1 MRIHRATANTDIPR
15 SVASPVSS
23 LRVRSQMEGRDGCE
37 APLAPVYAARYYRQ
51 SYPLGARLLGLPPF
65 LHDTTWGDDIWMGT
79 AGPSSS
85 LPSFSIDHLAALF
98 SLFFKKSKFKFS
110 KKRFFYQELIVRVA
124 RFPPRPFCAGSV
136 VRIASGS
143 ENSKLW

>member
-1 MRIHRATANTDIPR
+1 MRIRRSGSEKKAVVRIHSATANTDIPW
-15 SVASPVSS
+15 SVASPVPS

-37 APLAPVYAARYYRQ
+37 APLAPLSQVVCCVYAARYYRQ

-98 SLFFKKSKFKFS
+98 SLFFKKSKFIFS
-110 KKRFFYQELIVRVA
+110 KKGFLIR
-124 RFPPRPFCAGSV
+124 
-136 VRIASGS
+136 
-143 ENSKLW
+143 N